1 MAKYKVIGVKR
12 EVEENGEKKVVYD
25 VLELVSQAGLA
36 KGRAFNWDPGS
47 EVTELQVADDVA
59 KKLVEEGKLEVIE
72 APASWTE
79 KAPE

>member
-12 EVEENGEKKVVYD
+12 EVEENGEKKTVFD
-25 VLELVSQAGLA
+25 VLELVSTAGLA
-36 KGRAFNWDPGS
+36 KGKAFNWDPGS
-47 EVTELQVADDVA
+47 EVTEKQVADDIA

>member
-12 EVEENGEKKVVYD
+12 EVEENGEKKTVFD

-47 EVTELQVADDVA
+47 EVTEKQVADDVA

-72 APASWTE
+72 APASWAE